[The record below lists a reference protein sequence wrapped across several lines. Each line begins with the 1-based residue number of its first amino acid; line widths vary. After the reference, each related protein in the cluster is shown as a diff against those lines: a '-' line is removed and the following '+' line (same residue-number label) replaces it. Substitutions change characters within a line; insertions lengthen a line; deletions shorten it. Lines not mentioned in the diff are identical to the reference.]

1 MSTNR
6 SQKGFTMVELIMVIV
21 IAGILAI
28 GSVQFMGQA
37 TQGYSDAA
45 DRQQLAT
52 IGWIA
57 SEKMSRE
64 LRNALPNSIRL
75 NATGTCIEF
84 IPVIGG
90 SPYLT
95 LPGETPTT
103 PKSFTAVASGFTEA
117 PASTRVAVYP
127 ATTSDV
133 YSNTSGSLSSSTI
146 ATLSENTPSSGIDTI
161 TLNNNFVFSTD
172 SPERR
177 FYFTQNPI
185 MYCVV
190 GSQLNRYS
198 EYGINPSIP
207 TPLNPQIIVN
217 KISSASFVIA
227 SATLT
232 RNAIV
237 SMLFTLENG
246 ATHIV
251 DHEVQIRN
259 VP

>member
-1 MSTNR
+1 MNPCMSIHR
-6 SQKGFTMVELIMVIV
+6 QQGFTMVELVMVIV
-21 IAGILAI
+21 IGGILAI
-28 GSVQFMGQA
+28 GSVQFIGQA

-64 LRNALPNSIRL
+64 LRNAVPNSVRV
-75 NATGTCIEF
+75 NVTNTCVEF

-90 SPYLT
+90 SHYLT

-103 PKSFTAVASGFTEA
+103 LDSFTAVESGVTNA
-117 PASTRVAVYP
+117 ALNNTRIAVYP
-127 ATTSDV
+127 TNSSV
-133 YSNTSGSLSSSTI
+133 IYGGGNPGSLSGVVSSIST
-146 ATLSENTPSSGIDTI
+146 ASNIDTI
-161 TLNNNFVFSTD
+161 SLGSAFTFLTD

-177 FYFTQNPI
+177 FYFTQNPVT
-185 MYCVV
+185 YCIV

-198 EYGINPSIP
+198 GYGFGAAA
-207 TPLNPQIIVN
+207 NPQIIIN
-217 KISSASFVIA
+217 KISSGSFAIA
-227 SATLT
+227 PATLT

-237 SMLFTLENG
+237 ALNFTLQNG
-246 ATHIV
+246 ATQTV
-251 DHEVQIRN
+251 DQEVQIRN